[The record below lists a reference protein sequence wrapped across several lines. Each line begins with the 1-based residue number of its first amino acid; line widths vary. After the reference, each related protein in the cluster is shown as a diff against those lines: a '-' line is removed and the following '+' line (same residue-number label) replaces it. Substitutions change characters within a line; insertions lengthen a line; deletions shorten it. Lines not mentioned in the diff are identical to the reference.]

1 VSWNRVNAVQA
12 IVAALQQTVGDQAFV
27 FDKTPQTINPP
38 AIVVGRPLE
47 VSYSSAAFGIDET
60 TISIICVAA
69 ADGEDVIDQL
79 ITLVRESFPD
89 PSLGRAVQSCV
100 CTNER
105 NWRNTTVAG
114 IDILQAEVILT
125 IQM

>member
-1 VSWNRVNAVQA
+1 VSWNRVGAVQA
-12 IVAALQQTVGDQAFV
+12 IVAALQQTAGDLAFI

-38 AIVVGRPLE
+38 ALVVGRPLE
-47 VSYSSAAFGIDET
+47 VGYSSAAFGIDEAT
-60 TISIICVAA
+60 LSVICVAA

-79 ITLVRESFPD
+79 ITLVRASFPD
-89 PSLGRAVQSCV
+89 PSLGGAVQSCV

-105 NWRNTTVAG
+105 NWRNATVSG
-114 IDILQAEVILT
+114 IDILQAEVILS